1 MVYRS
6 IVLVKQVPDTTD
18 VTSKAMRKD
27 GTLNRSALPAAFNN
41 DDRHALEMA
50 LQVKETYGGTVTVL
64 TMGPPKASEILR
76 DALYRGADEAIL
88 LTDKRFAAADTL
100 ATSYTLSVAIKKAG
114 TFDLV
119 FCGREASD
127 GNTAQVGPQV
137 AEKLR
142 IPQITYVEEIC
153 KLEDGFLKAQRL
165 TDQGCEIVKASLPLL
180 ITVVPDANEP
190 RPPVARRLM
199 RFKKARTP
207 TEVKNQFQ
215 ERADSPNTVKK
226 HCQYLKEKGLLMTE
240 WDADALGLEPDR
252 CGRLGSP
259 TWVKKIERVVLTGG
273 EHKAF
278 PPTDEGVS
286 QLMRELIDDHTFG

>member
-1 MVYRS
+1 MAYRS

-18 VTSKAMRKD
+18 VPSKAMRKD
-27 GTLNRSALPAAFNN
+27 GTLNRSALPATFNN

-114 TFDLV
+114 NFDLV

-127 GNTAQVGPQV
+127 GNTAQVGPQI

-142 IPQITYVEEIC
+142 IPQITYVEEIR

-165 TDQGCEIVKASLPLL
+165 TDQGCEIVKSSLPLL

-190 RPPVARRLM
+190 RPPAARRLM
-199 RFKKARTP
+199 RFKKAMTP
-207 TEVKNQFQ
+207 TEVTNQFQ
-215 ERADSPNTVKK
+215 ECAGSLNAVNNQ
-226 HCQYLKEKGLLMTE
+226 CQRLKEKGLLMTE